1 MYKVPKSTP
10 VSTPDMPGSSGR
22 SMLVHW
28 FPQWWGWYGAGSQ
41 DSTATTPT
49 PTPTPTPA
57 PTATHHS
64 PADLEEEI
72 LDVIADSLDNNT
84 MLKRDTV
91 FGKFEFILNKGSL
104 NLCMDSEEES
114 NK

>member
-1 MYKVPKSTP
+1 
-10 VSTPDMPGSSGR
+10 
-22 SMLVHW
+22 MLVHW
-28 FPQWWGWYGAGSQ
+28 FPQWWGWYGAPQ
-41 DSTATTPT
+41 DTP
-49 PTPTPTPA
+49 PSAAPAPAPAPTPA
-57 PTATHHS
+57 

-104 NLCMDSEEES
+104 NLCMETDADE

>member
-1 MYKVPKSTP
+1 MRKVPKSSP
-10 VSTPDMPGSSGR
+10 VTTPDKPASSGR

-28 FPQWWGWYGAGSQ
+28 FPQWWGWYGAPAQ
-41 DSTATTPT
+41 DAAPAA
-49 PTPTPTPA
+49 PA
-57 PTATHHS
+57 PAPAPAPHA

-104 NLCMDSEEES
+104 NLCMETEADE